1 MKPIKNNYIKNYF
14 NLNFQVY
21 GFIRIITKHIITKHI
36 SYKTYVT
43 KYISYKMYKL
53 QKIQNTK
60 DIITK
65 SIKEEN
71 YKQFVHLNISFR
83 VFFGSF
89 SGSFELF
96 LCLSTLEYEL
106 IRTFYIFCNIY
117 PSKDCVI
124 ISFVLYILYLY
135 HM

>member
-1 MKPIKNNYIKNYF
+1 MKPIKNNYTKNYF

-36 SYKTYVT
+36 CYKTYVT

-71 YKQFVHLNISFR
+71 YK
-83 VFFGSF
+83 
-89 SGSFELF
+89 
-96 LCLSTLEYEL
+96 
-106 IRTFYIFCNIY
+106 
-117 PSKDCVI
+117 
-124 ISFVLYILYLY
+124 
-135 HM
+135 